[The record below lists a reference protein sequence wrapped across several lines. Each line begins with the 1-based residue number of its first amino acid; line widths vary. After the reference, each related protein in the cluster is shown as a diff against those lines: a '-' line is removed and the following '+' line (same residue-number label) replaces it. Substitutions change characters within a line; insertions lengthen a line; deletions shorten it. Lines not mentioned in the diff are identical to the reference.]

1 MRKKCNISKDIKDR
15 NILYNRECI
24 YIKQAIYFSVR
35 MWSLL
40 HKKHLKTINYETAAN
55 KPAYYPA

>member
-15 NILYNRECI
+15 NILYSREYI

-35 MWSLL
+35 MYSFLQ
-40 HKKHLKTINYETAAN
+40 KNILKL
-55 KPAYYPA
+55 